1 MQVILTD
8 DVFQLGKRGEVVKV
22 ADGYGR
28 NYLIPRR
35 LAIPV
40 TPGNLKM
47 IEQQRLAMAKKEAKF
62 KEEAQLLASELNQ
75 MHLIISRK
83 AGDTGALFGSV
94 TSKDLGDLLA
104 TQGIHIDRRK
114 ILMEQPA
121 KSIGNYNIEVRPH
134 SDVQA
139 IVIVSV
145 LPEGD
150 EAVARAKKR
159 DAESDRIVADLDAKV
174 RDIALLTGTRKP
186 EEAVAAAPA
195 EAAPEGEA
203 KPKRKSRKERAAE
216 GRGRQP
222 CRRKARRRVRK
233 RNRSRSSQPSSSFR
247 SDRRTSSIVDSN
259 GSQLHSSVV
268 NGRSG
273 ALRKKRCACGSVR
286 FPSSP
291 FSLCTLFFAVQ

>member
-47 IEQQRLAMAKKEAKF
+47 IEQQRIAMAKKEAKF
-62 KEEAQLLASELNQ
+62 KEEAQVLAGELNQ
-75 MHLIISRK
+75 VHLIVSRK

-94 TSKDLGDLLA
+94 TSKDLADLLA

-121 KSIGNYNIEVRPH
+121 KSIGNYSIEVRPH
-134 SDVQA
+134 SEVQA
-139 IVIVSV
+139 IITVSV
-145 LPEGD
+145 LPEGE
-150 EAVARAKKR
+150 EAIARAKKR

-174 RDIALLTGTRKP
+174 KEIALLTGTRKP
-186 EEAVAAAPA
+186 EEAATAAPA
-195 EAAPEGEA
+195 ETAPAEA
-203 KPKRKSRKERAAE
+203 KPKRKSRKEREAHKEEAPKEEAA
-216 GRGRQP
+216 
-222 CRRKARRRVRK
+222 
-233 RNRSRSSQPSSSFR
+233 
-247 SDRRTSSIVDSN
+247 
-259 GSQLHSSVV
+259 
-268 NGRSG
+268 
-273 ALRKKRCACGSVR
+273 
-286 FPSSP
+286 
-291 FSLCTLFFAVQ
+291 AVEKPAEKSAEE

>member
-28 NYLIPRR
+28 NYLIPRK

-40 TPGNLKM
+40 TPGNLRM

-62 KEEAQLLASELNQ
+62 REEAQLLAGELNQ
-75 MHLIISRK
+75 MHLIVSRK

-94 TSKDLGDLLA
+94 TSKDLADLLA

-121 KSIGNYNIEVRPH
+121 KAIGNYSIEVRPH

-139 IVIVSV
+139 VITVSV

-150 EAVARAKKR
+150 EPIAQAKKR
-159 DAESDRIVADLDAKV
+159 DAESDRIVAELDAKV
-174 RDIALLTGTRKP
+174 KEIALLTGTRKP
-186 EEAVAAAPA
+186 EEAAAAAPA
-195 EAAPEGEA
+195 EAASEA
-203 KPKRKSRKERAAE
+203 KPKRKARKEREAKEEAAAPKQE
-216 GRGRQP
+216 
-222 CRRKARRRVRK
+222 A
-233 RNRSRSSQPSSSFR
+233 
-247 SDRRTSSIVDSN
+247 
-259 GSQLHSSVV
+259 
-268 NGRSG
+268 
-273 ALRKKRCACGSVR
+273 
-286 FPSSP
+286 
-291 FSLCTLFFAVQ
+291 AVQEKPAEE

>member
-47 IEQQRLAMAKKEAKF
+47 IEQQRIAMAKKEAKF
-62 KEEAQLLASELNQ
+62 KEEAQVLAGELNQ
-75 MHLIISRK
+75 VHLIVSRK

-94 TSKDLGDLLA
+94 TSKDLADLLA

-121 KSIGNYNIEVRPH
+121 KSIGNYSIEVRPH
-134 SDVQA
+134 SEVQA
-139 IVIVSV
+139 IITVSV
-145 LPEGD
+145 LPEAE
-150 EAVARAKKR
+150 EAIARAKKR

-174 RDIALLTGTRKP
+174 KEIALLTGTRKP
-186 EEAVAAAPA
+186 EEAATAAPA
-195 EAAPEGEA
+195 ETAPAEA
-203 KPKRKSRKERAAE
+203 KPKRKSRKEREAHKEEAPKEEAA
-216 GRGRQP
+216 
-222 CRRKARRRVRK
+222 
-233 RNRSRSSQPSSSFR
+233 
-247 SDRRTSSIVDSN
+247 
-259 GSQLHSSVV
+259 
-268 NGRSG
+268 
-273 ALRKKRCACGSVR
+273 
-286 FPSSP
+286 
-291 FSLCTLFFAVQ
+291 AVEKPAEKSAEE

>member
-40 TPGNLKM
+40 TSGNLKM

-62 KEEAQLLASELNQ
+62 KEEAQLLANELNQ
-75 MHLIISRK
+75 LHLIISRK

-94 TSKDLGDLLA
+94 TSKDIGDLLA

-159 DAESDRIVADLDAKV
+159 DAESDRMVADLEAKV
-174 RDIALLTGTRKP
+174 RDIAQLTGTRKP

-203 KPKRKSRKERAAE
+203 KPKRKSRKERPPKEEAPAVEEKPAE
-216 GRGRQP
+216 E
-222 CRRKARRRVRK
+222 
-233 RNRSRSSQPSSSFR
+233 
-247 SDRRTSSIVDSN
+247 
-259 GSQLHSSVV
+259 
-268 NGRSG
+268 
-273 ALRKKRCACGSVR
+273 
-286 FPSSP
+286 
-291 FSLCTLFFAVQ
+291 

>member
-47 IEQQRLAMAKKEAKF
+47 IEQQRIAMAKKEAKF
-62 KEEAQLLASELNQ
+62 KEEAQLLAGELNQ
-75 MHLIISRK
+75 IHLIISRK

-134 SDVQA
+134 ADVKA
-139 IVIVSV
+139 IVTLSV

-150 EAVARAKKR
+150 EAIARAKKR
-159 DAESDRIVADLDAKV
+159 DAESDKVMADLDAKV
-174 RDIALLTGTRKP
+174 KEIAQLTGTRKP
-186 EEAVAAAPA
+186 EEVAAAAPSEA
-195 EAAPEGEA
+195 EAAEGEA
-203 KPKRKSRKERAAE
+203 KPKRKPRKERPPKEEAAAPPATE
-216 GRGRQP
+216 EKP
-222 CRRKARRRVRK
+222 AE
-233 RNRSRSSQPSSSFR
+233 
-247 SDRRTSSIVDSN
+247 
-259 GSQLHSSVV
+259 
-268 NGRSG
+268 
-273 ALRKKRCACGSVR
+273 
-286 FPSSP
+286 
-291 FSLCTLFFAVQ
+291 

>member
-28 NYLIPRR
+28 NYLIPRK

-47 IEQQRLAMAKKEAKF
+47 VEQQRLAMAKKEAKF
-62 KEEAQLLASELNQ
+62 MEEAQVLANELNKI
-75 MHLIISRK
+75 HLIISRK

-94 TSKDLGDLLA
+94 TSKDLADLLA
-104 TQGIHIDRRK
+104 TQGIHMDRRK

-134 SDVQA
+134 SEVQA
-139 IVIVSV
+139 IITVSV

-150 EAVARAKKR
+150 ESIARAKKR

-174 RDIALLTGTRKP
+174 KEIALLTGTRKP
-186 EEAVAAAPA
+186 EEAAAAAPE
-195 EAAPEGEA
+195 EAAPEA
-203 KPKRKSRKERAAE
+203 KPKRKGGRKEREAHKEEGSAE
-216 GRGRQP
+216 EKP
-222 CRRKARRRVRK
+222 AEE
-233 RNRSRSSQPSSSFR
+233 
-247 SDRRTSSIVDSN
+247 
-259 GSQLHSSVV
+259 
-268 NGRSG
+268 
-273 ALRKKRCACGSVR
+273 
-286 FPSSP
+286 
-291 FSLCTLFFAVQ
+291 

>member
-28 NYLIPRR
+28 NYLIPHR

-62 KEEAQLLASELNQ
+62 KEEAQLLAGELNL

-94 TSKDLGDLLA
+94 TSKDLADLLA
-104 TQGIHIDRRK
+104 TQGIHFDRRK
-114 ILMEQPA
+114 ILMEQPV
-121 KSIGNYNIEVRPH
+121 KSIGNYSIEVRPH

-139 IVIVSV
+139 IVTLSV

-159 DAESDRIVADLDAKV
+159 DAESDRIVADLEAKV
-174 RDIALLTGTRKP
+174 KEIAQLTGTRKA
-186 EEAVAAAPA
+186 EEPVAAAPA
-195 EAAPEGEA
+195 AEAVPAEA
-203 KPKRKSRKERAAE
+203 KPKRKSGRKERQAPKEEAPAE
-216 GRGRQP
+216 VKPAEEQ
-222 CRRKARRRVRK
+222 AE
-233 RNRSRSSQPSSSFR
+233 
-247 SDRRTSSIVDSN
+247 
-259 GSQLHSSVV
+259 
-268 NGRSG
+268 
-273 ALRKKRCACGSVR
+273 
-286 FPSSP
+286 
-291 FSLCTLFFAVQ
+291 